1 MISVPNPTRPALKD
15 LLERIEA
22 APTLWRINGVGTTML
37 GSYKDRD
44 ISPFYHF
51 SLLYFTVLFVPVIP
65 IGIYLVSPAS
75 GGRTNF
81 HAKIGFRNFAA
92 VYPGGLTRLLLSSV
106 AEAAIFIAVI
116 GLILGFIVFVFYNI
130 RHK

>member
-1 MISVPNPTRPALKD
+1 
-15 LLERIEA
+15 
-22 APTLWRINGVGTTML
+22 ML